1 MAYFPTQAWGART
14 PSAQDWRRFSG
25 TPARARD
32 EMRRSQRSYG
42 FTGGRRSRSAATL
55 HQQQQQRRPQ
65 SARPAGR
72 GRSGSGSG
80 MEEGYVHSLEAQI
93 DELRST
99 LTQLQDTAQL
109 SQQQQQQQYQQA
121 VVPPELEAKV
131 DQLAKVRHGV

>member
-1 MAYFPTQAWGART
+1 
-14 PSAQDWRRFSG
+14 
-25 TPARARD
+25 
-32 EMRRSQRSYG
+32 MRRSQRSYG

-55 HQQQQQRRPQ
+55 HHQQQQRRPQ

-72 GRSGSGSG
+72 GRSGS
-80 MEEGYVHSLEAQI
+80 EEGYVHSLEAQI

-99 LTQLQDTAQL
+99 LAQLQDTAQL
-109 SQQQQQQQYQQA
+109 SQQQQQYQQA